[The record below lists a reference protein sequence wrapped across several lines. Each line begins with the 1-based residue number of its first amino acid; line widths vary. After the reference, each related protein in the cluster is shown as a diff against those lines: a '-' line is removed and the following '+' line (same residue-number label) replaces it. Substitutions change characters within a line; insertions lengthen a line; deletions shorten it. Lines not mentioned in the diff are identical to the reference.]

1 MKVEKDGSCICSLWT
16 KKKKTTKRHFMDLFI
31 PVQKNSV
38 DFSQSVCYLWWDMDP
53 PLYSETKE
61 QWKQWASKDK
71 PAPKKAKAVP
81 STNKVIATVLG
92 CMWCHI
98 DWLIRKGKN
107 ITILYY
113 VTLLDKFNEKINNN
127 KKRPP
132 LCQKKFCSIRTM
144 LHYTMS
150 TTSIAKIHELWWKLL
165 PHLQ

>member
-1 MKVEKDGSCICSLWT
+1 MGAAFAHSGP
-16 KKKKTTKRHFMDLFI
+16 KKKTTKRHFMDLFI

-132 LCQKKFCSIRTM
+132 LGQKKFFFHQDNAS
-144 LHYTMS
+144 LHNVSHINCQNSLTVME
-150 TTSIAKIHELWWKLL
+150 IAAPPTIIIT
-165 PHLQ
+165 